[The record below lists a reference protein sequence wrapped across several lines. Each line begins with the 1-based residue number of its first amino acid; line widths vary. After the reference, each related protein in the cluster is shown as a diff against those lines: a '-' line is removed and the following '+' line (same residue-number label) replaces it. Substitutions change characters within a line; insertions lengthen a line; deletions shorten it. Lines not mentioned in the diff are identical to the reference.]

1 MLGGLFVARK
11 KGNVG
16 NLKPV
21 KSTEEARERGRKG
34 GLKTQQI
41 KRERRKAKECMNMIL
56 SLNATG
62 KKSKE
67 MMSNLGIEDEE
78 QQNIMLLM
86 STMFMK
92 AASTGDANAI
102 AKILEIAGD
111 FDADLRENQISTI
124 NINIKPATESDVV
137 DD

>member
-1 MLGGLFVARK
+1 MSGGLFVAK
-11 KGNVG
+11 KMGNVD

-21 KSTEEARERGRKG
+21 KSTEEARERGRRG
-34 GLKTQQI
+34 GLKAQQI

-67 MMSNLGIEDEE
+67 MMSKLGIENEE

-111 FDADLRENQISTI
+111 FDADSREKQIPTI
-124 NINIKPATESDVV
+124 NINIKPATESDVI